1 MTLTNYSF
9 GQRIM
14 QFQVRF
20 TFSALLA
27 VTFLLLV
34 SVGPIEATS
43 LAPANEDST
52 FFDEVTEKLKA
63 GKKGKLGTH
72 YYWDDGLRID
82 SLTKKY
88 RLHLNMLLN
97 LDGGKIY
104 TSDELDNTY
113 PDLEGTELDLRRLRL
128 EILGRISDFMT
139 ARGQFDF
146 SDGLDIQ
153 DLWCSF
159 NSDNSW
165 DG

>member
-1 MTLTNYSF
+1 
-9 GQRIM
+9 
-14 QFQVRF
+14 
-20 TFSALLA
+20 
-27 VTFLLLV
+27 
-34 SVGPIEATS
+34 
-43 LAPANEDST
+43 
-52 FFDEVTEKLKA
+52 
-63 GKKGKLGTH
+63 
-72 YYWDDGLRID
+72 
-82 SLTKKY
+82 
-88 RLHLNMLLN
+88 LN

-139 ARGQFDF
+139 ARGQFGF